1 MTKFLFWGDAAVPTG
16 FGTVTHNIGDRLI
29 ARGHDV
35 AVLGINDRGDPWPT
49 AIRRYRANM
58 LDPMDLYGAS
68 RIVELLGRELPDVVV
83 IVNDPAIVTTLL
95 LDNKYDPDG
104 VLFRGVQNGER
115 RYRPP
120 ILAYLTADG
129 EHPPRTVD
137 LLLPRVTRIA
147 MSHFGQRVAYPEAPV
162 VWHGVD
168 TSIYHPENRT
178 QAKRILGYDPDTFL
192 VVRADKN
199 SQRKDYASTYRALR
213 PVLRTHKDVAVH
225 FHCLPKATDGYDIR
239 AVMWNDE
246 DIRDRVNF
254 SANLGGYTGWP
265 EEHLALL
272 LAAADLYV
280 STSWGE
286 GFGLTLIQSLACGT
300 PVIATDCSAITE
312 VVGPGGILVPPGGT
326 IVNPMGQEMALPD
339 IDGFTA
345 AIERFYRSRKL
356 RKQLGSAAV
365 EHASQFSWDVA
376 TDKIEQIA
384 ADAIARNGAD
394 PKEKPPAVA

>member
-1 MTKFLFWGDAAVPTG
+1 MRWLFWGDAAVPTG

-83 IVNDPAIVTTLL
+83 MVNDPAIVTTLL
-95 LDNKYDPDG
+95 LDNKYDPEG

-129 EHPPRTVD
+129 ENPPHVAD
-137 LLLPRVTRIA
+137 LLLPRVMRIA

-168 TSIYHPENRT
+168 TSIYRPINRT
-178 QAKRILGYDPDTFL
+178 QAKRTLGYDSDTFL

-199 SQRKDYASTYRALR
+199 SQRKDYAATYKALR
-213 PVLRTHKDVAVH
+213 PVLRAHKDVAVH
-225 FHCLPKATDGYDIR
+225 FHCLPKASDGFDLR

-254 SANLGGYTGWP
+254 SPGLTGYTGWP
-265 EEHLALL
+265 EQHLALL

-286 GFGLTLIQSLACGT
+286 GFGLNLLESLACGT

-312 VVGPGGILVPPGGT
+312 VVGPGGILVPPGGVT
-326 IVNPMGQEMALPD
+326 TNPMGQDMALPD

-345 AIERFYRSRKL
+345 AIERFYRSHKL
-356 RKQLGSAAV
+356 RRELGVAAAA
-365 EHASQFSWDVA
+365 HATKFSWDVA
-376 TDKIEQIA
+376 TDRFEQSA
-384 ADAIARNGAD
+384 TDAIARNEAD
-394 PKEKPPAVA
+394 LKEKAPAVA